1 MEVLTKVTAHLSE
14 IFHVYVPS
22 CCMKCYVGN
31 ERSSIASALKDF
43 RNVAGETVY
52 LTRNWGSRCEG

>member
-14 IFHVYVPS
+14 IVHVYVPL

-31 ERSSIASALKDF
+31 ERSSVASALKDF
-43 RNVAGETVY
+43 KMLLVRQSTSPEIGGEM
-52 LTRNWGSRCEG
+52 